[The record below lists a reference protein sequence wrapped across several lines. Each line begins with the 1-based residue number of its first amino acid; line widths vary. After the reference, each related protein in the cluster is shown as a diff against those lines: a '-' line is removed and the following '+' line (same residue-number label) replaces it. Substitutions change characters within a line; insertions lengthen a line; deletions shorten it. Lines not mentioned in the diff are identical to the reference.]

1 MAMTQRWTGPD
12 ERVDGR
18 MPMPTP
24 RGPLS
29 AELITA
35 WSRSAPLAVSPGQIA
50 HARSWARSLSPDI
63 VVGDDDLHLALYA
76 CYELHYTGVRG
87 VDDRWEWESSL
98 LAFRT
103 VLEDAFE
110 SGLRRIV
117 PDPDPK
123 PARIERALAVI
134 TGRPGGE
141 LSTFLEREAEPQHV
155 EEFLMHRS
163 AYNLKE
169 ADPHTWVIP
178 RLRGDAKAALVEIQA
193 DEYGGGNPAWVHSTL
208 FASLLRAAGLD
219 DTPGA
224 YVDTLPGTTLATV
237 NLMSLF
243 GLHRRLRGA
252 AMGHLAA
259 FEMTSCAPN
268 RRYGNGLRRLGANA
282 EATAYFDE
290 HVEADAVHGA
300 VAARDVAGT
309 LVRDDPSLDREV
321 RFGAAALLAL
331 EDRAGRWLLDAWRRG
346 DSSLIAPGSTR
357 APS

>member
-117 PDPDPK
+117 PDD
-123 PARIERALAVI
+123 
-134 TGRPGGE
+134 T
-141 LSTFLEREAEPQHV
+141 LS
-155 EEFLMHRS
+155 
-163 AYNLKE
+163 
-169 ADPHTWVIP
+169 
-178 RLRGDAKAALVEIQA
+178 
-193 DEYGGGNPAWVHSTL
+193 
-208 FASLLRAAGLD
+208 RAA
-219 DTPGA
+219 PRA
-224 YVDTLPGTTLATV
+224 
-237 NLMSLF
+237 S
-243 GLHRRLRGA
+243 
-252 AMGHLAA
+252 
-259 FEMTSCAPN
+259 
-268 RRYGNGLRRLGANA
+268 
-282 EATAYFDE
+282 
-290 HVEADAVHGA
+290 
-300 VAARDVAGT
+300 
-309 LVRDDPSLDREV
+309 
-321 RFGAAALLAL
+321 AALLAFGATA
-331 EDRAGRWLLDAWRRG
+331 DRK
-346 DSSLIAPGSTR
+346 STR
-357 APS
+357 LNSSHVQPSRMPSSA

>member
-1 MAMTQRWTGPD
+1 MVMTERWTGPEEWVED
-12 ERVDGR
+12 R

-24 RGPLS
+24 RGPVS
-29 AELITA
+29 AELIAA
-35 WSRSAPLAVSPGQIA
+35 WTRGAPASVSPGQIA
-50 HARSWARSLSPDI
+50 HARAWARSLPPEA

-98 LAFRT
+98 LAFRA
-103 VLEDAFE
+103 VLEEAFE
-110 SGLRRIV
+110 AGLRRV
-117 PDPDPK
+117 VRPPDPK
-123 PARIERALAVI
+123 PAQIERALAVI

-141 LSTFLEREAEPQHV
+141 LSTFLEHDADTQQV

-178 RLRGDAKAALVEIQA
+178 RLRGGAKAALVEIQS
-193 DEYGGGNPAWVHSTL
+193 DEYGGGNPAWVHATL
-208 FASLLRAAGLD
+208 FASAMRAAGLD

-224 YVDTLPGTTLATV
+224 YVDQLPGTSLATV

-259 FEMTSCAPN
+259 FEMTSCLPN
-268 RRYGNGLRRLGANA
+268 RRYGNGLRRLGATA
-282 EATAYFDE
+282 DATAYFDE

-300 VAARDVAGT
+300 VAARDVAGK
-309 LVRDDPSLDREV
+309 LVRDDPTLDREV
-321 RFGAAALLAL
+321 RFGAEALLAV

-346 DSSLIAPGSTR
+346 GSSLIAPGSARTL
-357 APS
+357 S

>member
-1 MAMTQRWTGPD
+1 MVMTQQRND
-12 ERVDGR
+12 VREQVDDR

-24 RGPLS
+24 RGPMS
-29 AELITA
+29 AELIAA
-35 WSRSAPLAVSPGQIA
+35 WTRRSPTAVSPGQIA
-50 HARSWARSLSPDI
+50 HARAWARSLSPEA
-63 VVGDDDLHLALYA
+63 VVGDDDLQLALYA

-110 SGLRRIV
+110 AGLRRIV
-117 PDPDPK
+117 PAPDPK

-134 TGRPGGE
+134 TGRPGGA
-141 LSTFLEREAEPQHV
+141 LSTFLEHDAEPRHA

-193 DEYGGGNPAWVHSTL
+193 DEYGGGNPAWVHATL
-208 FASLLRAAGLD
+208 FAASMRAAGLD
-219 DTPGA
+219 DSPGA

-259 FEMTSCAPN
+259 FEMTSCTPN
-268 RRYGNGLRRLGANA
+268 RRYGNGLRRLGASA
-282 EATAYFDE
+282 DATAYFDE

-300 VAARDVAGT
+300 VAARDVAGA
-309 LVRDDPSLDREV
+309 LVRDDPTLDREV
-321 RFGAAALLAL
+321 RFGAEALLAL

-346 DSSLIAPGSTR
+346 VSSLIAPGSTR
-357 APS
+357 AAS